1 MLFHEAEVTRS
12 LSNLYKQSFGIR
24 EERGIRV
31 IDSNEIIAKKLQE
44 QQLTSEF
51 PQRGGTDPD
60 GFSPGLF
67 AEEVEVVP
75 EIDYV
80 AEAKAEAEEI
90 LAEAKAQA
98 EAICQESRN
107 QAEEVR
113 EAARNEGWQ
122 KGYEES
128 TARAE
133 QELALK
139 LAELEETKQEL
150 NRDYEERL
158 KNMEPQLLDAILQVV
173 EKVFHIQF
181 GDKKEILLYLLTN
194 AINGIEGCK
203 NFQIR
208 VGQENYRF
216 VNNHKE
222 EIVERIG
229 NDITIEVIADPVI
242 AEDKCMIETDV
253 GVFDCSLGVQLEN
266 LIKALRSL
274 GT

>member
-12 LSNLYKQSFGIR
+12 LSNLYKQSFVVR
-24 EERGIRV
+24 EEKKTRV
-31 IDSNEIIAKKLQE
+31 IDSNEMVARKLRE
-44 QQLTSEF
+44 LEK
-51 PQRGGTDPD
+51 GYGTTRADSD
-60 GFSPGLF
+60 GFSPGI
-67 AEEVEVVP
+67 AAQEVEVAP
-75 EIDYV
+75 EVDYV
-80 AEAKAEAEEI
+80 AEAKAEAEAI
-90 LAEAKAQA
+90 LSEAKAQA
-98 EAICQESRN
+98 EAIRQKGSD

-150 NRDYEERL
+150 IRKYEAQM
-158 KNMEPQLLDAILQVV
+158 KDMEPQLLDAILQVV

-181 GDKKEILLYLLTN
+181 SDKKDILLYLLSN
-194 AINGIEGCK
+194 AINGIEGCR

-208 VGQENYRF
+208 VGQENYQF
-216 VNNHKE
+216 VNSHRE
-222 EIVERIG
+222 EILERVG
-229 NDITIEVIADPVI
+229 NDVTIEVIADSAI
-242 AEDKCMIETDV
+242 AGDKCMIETDV
-253 GVFDCSLGVQLEN
+253 GIFDCSLGVQLEN

-274 GT
+274 CS